1 LRVPERVSSCSMS
14 AVRISTN
21 RDKSLISVAI
31 RSLLIAK
38 ASRSVSIGYE
48 FAIGSLCVG
57 LFWDAP
63 AVHLRRGA
71 KAVPIIL
78 QRAHEAQKSPWQIR
92 TLIKGSDCITDP
104 RVMLI
109 ACIGIQH
116 LICPSG
122 IFLSIPLAKNISL
135 SPSGKSALPARAIP
149 PRQEGRFAI
158 VTNAGREA
166 VDAAASSRGN
176 GAGRALVRERSDWRA
191 DERCSRVRQSRVVLA
206 PVAGVKLAEVFRAQL
221 GSISR

>member
-1 LRVPERVSSCSMS
+1 M
-14 AVRISTN
+14 
-21 RDKSLISVAI
+21 
-31 RSLLIAK
+31 
-38 ASRSVSIGYE
+38 
-48 FAIGSLCVG
+48 
-57 LFWDAP
+57 
-63 AVHLRRGA
+63 HLRRGA

-176 GAGRALVRERSDWRA
+176 GAGRALSVSDQTGAQTSDAVAYGKAVWSWHPLLVSSWRRFFEPNWARSAANPSATVTRRIRRRG
-191 DERCSRVRQSRVVLA
+191 EH
-206 PVAGVKLAEVFRAQL
+206 G
-221 GSISR
+221 ISRKAIAQGRPECFR